1 MLALSWSDLLLA
13 WVTNERRLDVG
24 VNHEHWSQVMHML
37 SLLSLSEDI
46 DLRTN
51 GSLSDLWQLG
61 LDVEGEATKLLD
73 VHGSSGSDV
82 FVDVFDEGLPDDHV
96 LGLWLKWLEAWG
108 ASLGGVVVLS
118 WVLGSILENPANTNV
133 SCRNQ

>member
-24 VNHEHWSQVMHML
+24 VNHKHWGQVMNML

-46 DLRTN
+46 DLRAN

-61 LDVEGEATKLLD
+61 LDVECEATELLD

-82 FVDVFDEGLPDDHV
+82 LVDVFDEGLPDDHV

-118 WVLGSILENPANTNV
+118 WVLSSILENPANTNV